1 MASGL
6 QAVSRV
12 DSWPSGNQQ
21 VARTEE
27 EKVSRTGTSA
37 AIRMVGDMG
46 GVGEG
51 YNDWSVQK
59 IREARK
65 SDYGRCLIVG
75 LETSSIKSGQ
85 T

>member
-21 VARTEE
+21 VARTDE

-37 AIRMVGDMG
+37 AIRMMGDMG
-46 GVGEG
+46 GGAVKGVTTGPYKRYERHATATMAG
-51 YNDWSVQK
+51 
-59 IREARK
+59 A
-65 SDYGRCLIVG
+65 L
-75 LETSSIKSGQ
+75 
-85 T
+85 